1 MENYHFTV
9 YSLPLHKPPK
19 LAKALESQAPGCSI
33 HFPFLTTQKAA
44 FRPATLMVFHIV
56 KVKRVPGE
64 VSTAKEACL
73 KLLHFSCGYCF
84 CLLREPSTRDRSI
97 HGVHFYEFYLLM
109 MANRFFVYSTLQF
122 FFRRGSFLTQLLHLI
137 EVSLESQPVN
147 Q

>member
-1 MENYHFTV
+1 MLL
-9 YSLPLHKPPK
+9 SLVLGSLRRQKQYPHEKCSSFRH
-19 LAKALESQAPGCSI
+19 ASFAVETSPGTL
-33 HFPFLTTQKAA
+33 F
-44 FRPATLMVFHIV
+44 TLMVFHIV

-109 MANRFFVYSTLQF
+109 MANRFFVYSTLHF
-122 FFRRGSFLTQLLHLI
+122 FFRRGSFLTQLLHLV